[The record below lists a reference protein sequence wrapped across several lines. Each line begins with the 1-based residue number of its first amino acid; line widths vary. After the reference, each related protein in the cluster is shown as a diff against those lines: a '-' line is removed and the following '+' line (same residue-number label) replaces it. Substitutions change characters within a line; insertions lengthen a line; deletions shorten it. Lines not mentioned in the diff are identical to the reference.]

1 MIGSTLGHFRITDK
15 LGEGGM
21 GEVYLATDTRL
32 DRRVAIKVLPEDVA
46 GDPDRRGRFEAEARA
61 ASAINH
67 PNITAIYDVGE
78 AGGVHYIVMEHI
90 DGGDLS
96 SRMTSGPLEEGD
108 IVRIGRRVADALAE
122 AHAVGITHRDIK
134 PANIML
140 TAGGQVKV
148 LDFGLAKL
156 RVEDFDPLDEA
167 APTQTITQPGLV
179 MGTVRYMSPEQ
190 ALGKSLD
197 ARSDLFSLG
206 IVLYELATGQAP
218 FVGETSAETITKI
231 SRDEPAPLRALNESL
246 SPELERIVRKCLEK
260 DPDRRYQGAHELAVD
275 LRNLT
280 RDGESGPTAQPGV
293 ARSGPKWPVIL
304 AAAVAVIVAI
314 AGAFVLFDRK
324 DSDERLVQSIAV
336 LPFENETGDDEI
348 EYLSDGLSEGLINS
362 LARIPELKVISRR
375 SSWIFKASVEDLQ
388 AIGDRLGVEALVVG
402 RLSTK
407 GETLTVSA
415 ELVDVRDSHQLW
427 GGRFTRTDNDILGIE
442 EELATTI
449 AETLNIE
456 LSGETAGKLARRFE
470 VDPEAHRLYLQG
482 RRFSIGSATEMAKAV
497 DYFQRAIE
505 ADPNFAMP
513 WAGLADAY
521 ITQSFHG
528 VLSRDQASEMAREA
542 VGRALEIDDGLAE
555 ALAASAE
562 IKYLFEYDWEGADE
576 DLRRAIEINPG
587 SDFAH
592 EAYGSYLAA
601 VGMFDEAI
609 EQGTL
614 ARELDPLSPSA
625 FHLVAFALM
634 GKHEYGRAAEEFQ
647 AALDINPNW
656 TWGYIKLAK
665 TYADSDRCDD
675 AFVTAEAAEAELHGG
690 GTPLARSWLGY
701 TYAKCGD
708 TQRTD
713 EALATLDRYAAE
725 RYVDPVA
732 YGVIYAAMGDADRL
746 LEALERSFD
755 DHSPLAV
762 YTPVVPTYYMPGLE
776 DDPRYLELMDRL
788 GFPTTSLVVGGV
800 G

>member
-1 MIGSTLGHFRITDK
+1 M
-15 LGEGGM
+15 
-21 GEVYLATDTRL
+21 
-32 DRRVAIKVLPEDVA
+32 
-46 GDPDRRGRFEAEARA
+46 
-61 ASAINH
+61 
-67 PNITAIYDVGE
+67 
-78 AGGVHYIVMEHI
+78 
-90 DGGDLS
+90 
-96 SRMTSGPLEEGD
+96 
-108 IVRIGRRVADALAE
+108 
-122 AHAVGITHRDIK
+122 GITHRDIK

-167 APTQTITQPGLV
+167 APTQTITQPGMV

-206 IVLYELATGQAP
+206 IVFYELATGHAP

-231 SRDEPAPLRALNESL
+231 NRDEPVPVRELNSGV
-246 SPELERIVRKCLEK
+246 SAELERIIRKCLEK
-260 DPDRRYQGAHELAVD
+260 DPDRRYQSARELAVD
-275 LRNLT
+275 LRNLA
-280 RDGESGPTAQPGV
+280 RDGESGVTETTAVPAPRPRRRIGIAV
-293 ARSGPKWPVIL
+293 
-304 AAAVAVIVAI
+304 AAAVALVVIVF
-314 AGAFVLFDRK
+314 GAVSFFSRDR
-324 DSDERLVQSIAV
+324 SVQPSVSSIAV
-336 LPFENETGDDEI
+336 LPFENSTGDDEI
-348 EYLSDGLSEGLINS
+348 EYLCDGLTEGLINS
-362 LARIPELKVISRR
+362 LSRIPELKVISRR
-375 SSWIFKASVEDLQ
+375 SAWAFKDSADDLET
-388 AIGDRLGVEALVVG
+388 IGEKLGVQAVVLG
-402 RLSTK
+402 RMTARGDELA
-407 GETLTVSA
+407 VSA
-415 ELVDVRDSHQLW
+415 ELVDVSDSHQLW
-427 GGRFTRTDNDILGIE
+427 GGRYTRADNDVLGIE

-449 AETLNIE
+449 AATLNIE

-497 DYFQRAIE
+497 DYFQQAIE
-505 ADPNFAMP
+505 VDPDYAMP

-528 VLSRDQASEMAREA
+528 VLSRDQASKLAREA
-542 VGRALEIDDGLAE
+542 VERALSIDDGLAE

-601 VGMFDEAI
+601 VGRFDEAI
-609 EQGTL
+609 EQGTR

-634 GKHEYGRAAEEFQ
+634 GKHEYDRAAEEFQ

-665 TYADSDRCDD
+665 TYADSGRCDD
-675 AFVTAEAAEAELHGG
+675 AFATAEAAEAELHGG

-708 TQRTD
+708 TRRTD

-725 RYVDPVA
+725 RYVDPMV
-732 YGVIYAAMGDADRL
+732 YGVIYAGTGDADRL
-746 LEALERSFD
+746 LEELGRSID
-755 DHSPLAV
+755 DHSTLAV

-788 GFPTTSLVVGGV
+788 GFPTTGSTVGGAE
-800 G
+800 